1 MAHRSFGLFLLLLG
15 TTAALVLA
23 LNGWEYYSAS
33 AEERVFMSDHRAM
46 RPSGS
51 FSHGLG
57 VIGATMIT
65 VGVILYSSRK
75 RVKALWNLGRLSVWL
90 EVHITLCL
98 LGPVLVLYHSTFKS
112 GGIAAISLW
121 AMLSVAGSGI
131 VGRFLYVLIPRT
143 SGGSQLSRE
152 EINDEFERLGDE
164 LMTTESGKTIL
175 TELDRRFASIQRPR
189 SLGETV
195 RRYWQLRHL
204 RSETVRWIANTLNSL
219 SLPGDLSQR
228 IQQAARARTRLL
240 QRSILLIQVEELFF
254 YWHAIHLPFTIIMF
268 ITLAAHIG
276 VALWLGYTW
285 MF

>member
-1 MAHRSFGLFLLLLG
+1 MAHRSFGLFLVLLG
-15 TTAALVLA
+15 ITAALVLT
-23 LNGWEYYSAS
+23 LHGWEYYSTS
-33 AEERVFMSDHRAM
+33 AEERVFMPDHRTM
-46 RPSGS
+46 RPSGA

-65 VGVILYSSRK
+65 GGVILYSSRK
-75 RVKALWNLGRLSVWL
+75 RFRSLRNIGKLSVWL
-90 EVHITLCL
+90 EIHITLCL
-98 LGPVLVLYHSTFKS
+98 LGPVLILYHTTFKS

-152 EINDEFERLGDE
+152 QIDDEFERLGDE
-164 LMTTESGKTIL
+164 LMITDPGKAIL
-175 TELDRRFASIQRPR
+175 TELDRRFAAIQRPR
-189 SLGETV
+189 SVGETIQ
-195 RRYWQLRHL
+195 RYWQLRRL
-204 RSETVRWIANTLNSL
+204 RGETVRWVGQTLNHL
-219 SLPGDLSQR
+219 SLPQELSQR
-228 IQQAARARTRLL
+228 IQHAARERARLL

-285 MF
+285 VF